1 MLLYVHLGGHLLI
14 LITRPCFSLLFGK
27 TCVEVQMCLWKCLQ
41 ETQGL
46 RDVPL
51 LAADHS
57 LCPRVGKRTVRQG
70 GLAHCPTCNLDFA
83 RGVST

>member
-27 TCVEVQMCLWKCLQ
+27 TCVEVQMCLWKCLR

-46 RDVPL
+46 SDVPL

-57 LCPRVGKRTVRQG
+57 LCPRGGKRTV
-70 GLAHCPTCNLDFA
+70 
-83 RGVST
+83 